1 MIEELSPSPAPSAP
15 EAGAWR
21 LEPGVCSQSE
31 PAITLDNVSKRYWL
45 TGASYRLLRDDLAQM
60 AGGFAAALG
69 SRLSALGKRRARPRP
84 SFAGCPEPR
93 AESRDLPEGEE
104 FWALRD
110 VSLTVQPGEALG
122 VIGPN
127 GVGKS
132 TILKLIAGIVHPTT
146 GRISLRGRVGA
157 LIEVGAGIH
166 PELTGRE
173 NVFLYGSLMGLPR
186 LEIARKFDS
195 IVAFAELERF
205 IDQPV
210 KRYSTGMQMRLGFA
224 VAAHLDPEILLVDE
238 VLAVGDAAFQQKC
251 MARMRAI
258 RAAGATVVYVSH
270 ALETVVSICDRGL
283 FLSDGRVAFLGPVA
297 EAAHAYMERLNQGR
311 LKAPEIHLEVEGLD
325 HGRVTHAAKLGAVTL
340 LNAQGEETRVLEV
353 GEEATFR
360 VEIAFQED
368 LTAPVVGFI
377 LRNSGGVEV
386 YNTNTQ
392 WMKRPLGRFQAGQRV
407 VLEYRQRLP
416 LVQGQY
422 ILNTGIAYGDLR
434 AFCDWREE
442 ALSFFVKDSSGAQG
456 VANLQTRV
464 FIDGREV
471 EEESL

>member
-1 MIEELSPSPAPSAP
+1 MIEELSLSPAPSEPETGADRLAP
-15 EAGAWR
+15 GAC
-21 LEPGVCSQSE
+21 LSE
-31 PAITLDNVSKRYWL
+31 PAIVLDNVSKRYWL
-45 TGASYRLLRDDLAQM
+45 SGASYRLLRDDLAQM

-69 SRLSALGKRRARPRP
+69 SRLSALGRNRSRLSR
-84 SFAGCPEPR
+84 EPR
-93 AESRDLPEGEE
+93 AESRELPGGGEE

-195 IVAFAELERF
+195 IVQFAELERF

-297 EAAHAYMERLNQGR
+297 EAAHAYLDRLKQGR
-311 LKAPEIHLEVEGLD
+311 IKAPEIHLEVEGLD

-340 LNAQGEETRVLEV
+340 LNARGEETRVLEA
-353 GEEATFR
+353 GEDVTFR
-360 VEIAFQED
+360 VEITFLEE
-368 LTAPVVGFI
+368 LTGPVVGFI
-377 LRNSGGVEV
+377 LRNSSGVEV
-386 YNTNTQ
+386 YNTNSQ
-392 WMKRPLGRFQAGQRV
+392 WMKRPLGRFRTGQHV

-416 LVQGQY
+416 LIQGQY
-422 ILNTGIAYGDLR
+422 ILNTGVAYGDLR

-442 ALSFFVKDSSGAQG
+442 ALSFFVRDSSGAQG

-471 EEESL
+471 DEG

>member
-1 MIEELSPSPAPSAP
+1 MIEELSPSPAPYAP
-15 EAGAWR
+15 STDVFR
-21 LEPGVCSQSE
+21 LTPDDAPRVE
-31 PAITLDNVSKRYWL
+31 PAIVLDNVSKRYWL
-45 TGASYRLLRDDLAQM
+45 SGASYRLLRDDLAQV
-60 AGGFAAALG
+60 AARVNPFRPLRGALG
-69 SRLSALGKRRARPRP
+69 ARLTALGRKRA
-84 SFAGCPEPR
+84 SAGEEQL
-93 AESRDLPEGEE
+93 ADNGALPQNGEE

-186 LEIARKFDS
+186 QEIARKFDS

-210 KRYSTGMQMRLGFA
+210 KRYSSGMQMRLGFA
-224 VAAHLDPEILLVDE
+224 VAAHLDPDILLVDE
-238 VLAVGDAAFQQKC
+238 VLAVGDASFQQKC
-251 MARMRAI
+251 MERMRAI

-270 ALETVVSICDRGL
+270 ALETVVAICDRGL
-283 FLSDGRVAFLGPVA
+283 FLSDGRVAFLGTA
-297 EAAHAYMERLNQGR
+297 GEAAHAYLERLKQGR
-311 LKAPEIHLEVEGLD
+311 IKAPEIHLEVEGLD

-340 LNAQGEETRVLEV
+340 LNARGEETRVLEA
-353 GEEATFR
+353 GEEVTFR
-360 VEIAFQED
+360 VEITFLEE
-368 LTAPVVGFI
+368 LTGPVVGFI
-377 LRNSGGVEV
+377 LRNSSGVEV
-386 YNTNTQ
+386 YNTNSQ
-392 WMKRPLGRFQAGQRV
+392 WMKRPLGRFRAGQHV

-416 LVQGQY
+416 LIQGQY
-422 ILNTGIAYGDLR
+422 ILNTGVAYGDLR

-442 ALSFFVKDSSGAQG
+442 ALSFFVRDSSGAQG

-464 FIDGREV
+464 FIDGQEV
-471 EEESL
+471 EQG